1 MTLVNARAAFETAIK
16 NAVTTADNTVTV
28 VFDNMPFTTPGKNK
42 KYVMVSLDFDQSTTQ
57 PQGVAIDYYAGSIR
71 CAIMTPSNKGSAVA
85 AAIAESVIDG
95 MTSVNASA
103 YSDTFSV
110 TPRVSQVSGPTSVV
124 SNNQSHFMSVVNCN
138 FSANA

>member
-42 KYVMVSLDFDQSTTQ
+42 KYVLVSLDFTQSTNQ
-57 PQGVAIDYYAGSIR
+57 SQGAAVDYYAGTIR
-71 CAIMTPSNKGSAVA
+71 CAIMTPSNKGSAVG

-95 MTSVNASA
+95 LTSVNASN

-110 TPRVSQVSGPTSVV
+110 SPRVSEISGPSSVV
-124 SNNQSHFMSVVNCN
+124 TEDQSHFMSVVNCD
-138 FSANA
+138 FTANA

>member
-28 VFDNMPFTTPGKNK
+28 VFDNMPFTTPGKTK
-42 KYVMVSLDFDQSTTQ
+42 KYVMVNLDFTQSTNQ
-57 PQGVAIDYYAGSIR
+57 SQGAAVDYYAGTIR
-71 CAIMTPSNKGSAVA
+71 CAIMTPSNKGRAVA
-85 AAIAESVIDG
+85 SAIAESVIDG

-110 TPRVSQVSGPTSVV
+110 TPRVGPVSGPTSVTN
-124 SNNQSHFMSVVNCN
+124 NNQSHFISVVNCN
-138 FSANA
+138 FTANG

>member
-42 KYVMVSLDFDQSTTQ
+42 KYVMVSLDFDQATTQ
-57 PQGVAIDYYAGSIR
+57 PQGAAVDYYAGTIR

-85 AAIAESVIDG
+85 SAIAESVIDG

-110 TPRVSQVSGPTSVV
+110 TPRVGPVSGPTSVTN
-124 SNNQSHFMSVVNCN
+124 NNQSHFISVVNCN
-138 FSANA
+138 FTANG

>member
-28 VFDNMPFTTPGKNK
+28 VFDNMPFTTPGKTK
-42 KYVMVSLDFDQSTTQ
+42 KYVMVSLDFDQATTQ
-57 PQGVAIDYYAGSIR
+57 PQGGAIDYYAGTIR

-95 MTSVNASA
+95 MTSVNASG

-110 TPRVSQVSGPTSVV
+110 TPRVGPVSGPTSVT
-124 SNNQSHFMSVVNCN
+124 NDNQSHFISVVNCN
-138 FSANA
+138 FTANG

>member
-42 KYVMVSLDFDQSTTQ
+42 KYVMVSLNFAQATTQ
-57 PQGVAIDYYAGSIR
+57 THGAAQDYYAGSIR
-71 CAIMTPSNKGSAVA
+71 CGIMTPPNKGSAA
-85 AAIAESVIDG
+85 ASAIAESVIDG
-95 MTSVNASA
+95 LISVNAPG

-110 TPRVSQVSGPTSVV
+110 SPRVSQVEGPTAVTV
-124 SNNQSHFMSVVNCN
+124 EGDSHFLSVISCD

>member
-28 VFDNMPFTTPGKNK
+28 VFDNMPFTTPGKTK
-42 KYVMVSLDFDQSTTQ
+42 KYVMVNLDFTQSTNQ
-57 PQGVAIDYYAGSIR
+57 PQGAAVDYYAGTIR

-95 MTSVNASA
+95 LTSVNASD

-110 TPRVSQVSGPTSVV
+110 SPRVSEISGPSSVV
-124 SNNQSHFMSVVNCN
+124 TEDQSHFMSVINCD
-138 FSANA
+138 FTANA

>member
-28 VFDNMPFTTPGKNK
+28 VFDNMPFTTPGKTK
-42 KYVMVSLDFDQSTTQ
+42 KYVMVNLDFTQSTNQTQ
-57 PQGVAIDYYAGSIR
+57 GAAVDYYAGTIR
-71 CAIMTPSNKGSAVA
+71 CAIMTPSNKGSAVG

-95 MTSVNASA
+95 LISVNASD

-110 TPRVSQVSGPTSVV
+110 SPRVSEISGPSSVV
-124 SNNQSHFMSVVNCN
+124 TEDQSHFMSVVNCD
-138 FSANA
+138 FTANA

>member
-42 KYVMVSLDFDQSTTQ
+42 KYVMVSLNFAQSTTQ
-57 PQGVAIDYYAGSIR
+57 THGAAQDYYSGSIR
-71 CAIMTPSNKGSAVA
+71 CGIMTPPNKGSAVA
-85 AAIAESVIDG
+85 SAIAESVIDG
-95 MTSVNASA
+95 LTSVNAPG

-110 TPRVSQVSGPTSVV
+110 TPRVSAIEGPTAVTVEGDSHFLSVV
-124 SNNQSHFMSVVNCN
+124 SCDFT
-138 FSANA
+138 ANA

>member
-42 KYVMVSLDFDQSTTQ
+42 KYVMVSLDFTQSTTQ
-57 PQGVAIDYYAGSIR
+57 THGAAQDYYAGSIR
-71 CAIMTPSNKGSAVA
+71 CGIMTPPNKGSAVA
-85 AAIAESVIDG
+85 SAIAESVIDG
-95 MTSVNASA
+95 LISVNAPG

-110 TPRVSQVSGPTSVV
+110 TPRVSEIEGPTSVTV
-124 SNNQSHFMSVVNCN
+124 EGDSHFLSVVSCQ
-138 FSANA
+138 FTANA